1 MKKTNIVRGGK
12 KCGSIKFYKKN
23 RVAPRVYIS
32 FNICIYIYF
41 LSLQKVFFYIYFYK
55 KYFLHR
61 NTFTLGEEGQKERDK
76 E

>member
-32 FNICIYIYF
+32 FNICISVAAGDI
-41 LSLQKVFFYIYFYK
+41 FFGGGAVGRRGLNI
-55 KYFLHR
+55 
-61 NTFTLGEEGQKERDK
+61 TQQ
-76 E
+76 